1 MRAEIVDR
9 DPAVTKPMRGILLTW
24 ASEKAPSTSTMAQ
37 RTITVV
43 LFTVLLTPHAG
54 ACPERNRSASRLLD
68 HSIRPRQD
76 GRWDCEIQ
84 SVRGVE
90 IEHQVISRRF
100 IYR

>member
-9 DPAVTKPMRGILLTW
+9 DPAVTKPMRGILFTW
-24 ASEKAPSTSTMAQ
+24 ASAETPSASRMAQ
-37 RTITVV
+37 RTTINV

-54 ACPERNRSASRLLD
+54 ACPEHNRSASRLLD
-68 HSIRPRQD
+68 HSIRPRQH
-76 GRWDCEIQ
+76 GRRDCEIQ